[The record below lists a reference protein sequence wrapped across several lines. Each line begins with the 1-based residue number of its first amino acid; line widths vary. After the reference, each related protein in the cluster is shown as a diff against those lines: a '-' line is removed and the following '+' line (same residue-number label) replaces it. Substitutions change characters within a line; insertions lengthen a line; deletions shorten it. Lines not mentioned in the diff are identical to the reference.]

1 MDFERDETVRA
12 VAELAADV
20 LRNEA
25 AGSLD
30 AEFDEH
36 AWAALAKVGLTALAV
51 PADLGGDGL
60 GAAEVAA
67 VLTEVG
73 RRGVTVPALATL
85 ALGVLPVAAHG
96 TPEQCA
102 ALLPDVVA
110 GTALLTAAVSEPG
123 DPRCLPGC
131 VAEPGWRLTGVKSAV
146 PYAAQARGIL
156 VPARTPDGSGVFV
169 VAPDADGV
177 TLDRTPTSSGAPEYT
192 VRLDGAPGELLGTD
206 ATGGSVAALRSYA
219 LLGAVAEGSGAL
231 AGALDLTTEHVR
243 TRHQFGKPLA
253 AFQAVAQEIA
263 DIYIA
268 ARTVQ
273 LAATSACWRLTT
285 GRDADGEL
293 ALAAYWFAEEAL
305 PALRTCHHLHGG
317 LGVDVTYPLH
327 RHYATVKDLTRMLG
341 GPGQRL
347 AELEA

>member
-12 VAELAADV
+12 IAGLAADV

-25 AGSLD
+25 AGSSGAD
-30 AEFDEH
+30 YDER

-73 RRGVTVPALATL
+73 RCGVAVPALATL
-85 ALGVLPVAAHG
+85 ALGVLPVCAHG
-96 TPEQCA
+96 TAEQRA
-102 ALLPDVVA
+102 ALLPDVA
-110 GTALLTAAVSEPG
+110 SGTALLTAAVSEPG
-123 DPRCLPGC
+123 HPLGQPEC
-131 VAEPGWRLTGVKSAV
+131 VAAPGWRLTGVKSAV
-146 PYAAQARGIL
+146 PYAAQAHRIL
-156 VPARTPDGSGVFV
+156 VTARTPDGSGVFV
-169 VAPDADGV
+169 VPPDGAGV
-177 TLDRTPTSSGAPEYT
+177 TLARTPTSSGAPEYT
-192 VRLDGAPGELLGTD
+192 VRLDDAPADLLGTD
-206 ATGGSVAALRSYA
+206 TSGDAVAALRSYA

-231 AGALDLTTEHVR
+231 AGALELTTEHVR
-243 TRHQFGKPLA
+243 TRHQFDKPLA
-253 AFQAVAQEIA
+253 AFQAVAQQIA
-263 DIYIA
+263 DVYIA
-268 ARTVQ
+268 ARIVE
-273 LAATSACWRLTT
+273 LAATSAGWQLAA
-285 GRDADGEL
+285 GRDAAAEL

-317 LGVDVTYPLH
+317 LGVDLTYPLH

-341 GPGQRL
+341 GAGQRL